1 MSQNVNHA
9 ILRLPAKSAKQ
20 VTNSGNVHCKPCNTS
35 SAVVR
40 KQGSSFSTTL
50 AANEMIF
57 TSASKKSGSA
67 GARKVCAVPSPKSVS
82 KEQQA
87 GTRTDLDSKFS
98 NPTFAQKTST
108 NDLSTFST
116 FSQKNA
122 KIVK

>member
-57 TSASKKSGSA
+57 TSASKKSGPA
-67 GARKVCAVPSPKSVS
+67 GARKVCAVPSPKPVS

-87 GTRTDLDSKFS
+87 GTQTDLASKFS
-98 NPTFAQKTST
+98 NQTFAQNSST